1 MSRNPTAKEVEAMR
15 QAEVKARLLAK
26 NKELAR
32 QHLLQIQ
39 LMLAKRPI
47 NP

>member
-1 MSRNPTAKEVEAMR
+1 MSRNPTQKELAAIR
-15 QAEVKARLLAK
+15 QAELRARLLAK

-47 NP
+47 N